1 MQQVDMLKTVPDIIK
16 AAAASNLAVLA
27 LLILVVA
34 VLAYLVLQKA
44 TPAAQFGVFVMTF
57 AGVAFFGY
65 RALQLQREDAVD
77 RQKALRL
84 EALKTVDH
92 LTLSLRFVGE
102 PANPF
107 AAQAHA
113 YVRKV
118 GEAKP
123 ELHDDLVQFRHGV
136 GGIKADFS
144 RLAIGDMMYVVVSQG
159 NRTWRSDDLQMLE
172 AHLEMNPQTSPV
184 P

>member
-1 MQQVDMLKTVPDIIK
+1 MPQADMLKTVPDIIK
-16 AAAASNLAVLA
+16 AAAASNLAILA

-34 VLAYLVLQKA
+34 VLAYTVLRKA

-57 AGVAFFGY
+57 AGVGLFGY
-65 RALQLQREDAVD
+65 RALQLQREEAVGT
-77 RQKALRL
+77 QNALRL
-84 EALKTVDH
+84 KESKIVDH
-92 LTLSLRFVGE
+92 LTLSLRFVGG

-113 YVRKV
+113 FVQKV

-144 RLAIGDMMYVVVSQG
+144 RLTIGDMMYVVVRQG

-172 AHLEMNPQTSPV
+172 AHLEMNPQTSSAP
-184 P
+184 